1 MSTKSTYKD
10 AYNKK
15 AVREFLL
22 DRFQV
27 QNIVGLAGPD
37 IDDYVTWCKNK
48 GFKSFEIYEN
58 DSNVLLHQLT
68 KLEPNSNVEIVFG
81 DIVQAKE
88 NNPDTLY
95 DLDFCASV
103 KYLEEHIRKF
113 RRNFIM
119 TFSTR
124 IGVQKTIDMFFKYR
138 EEFVYRSVDISGPGL
153 QNKIY
158 HTNRGEYLFMTYFD
172 TSAMCCF
179 AKIN

>member
-1 MSTKSTYKD
+1 MSTKLTYKD

-22 DRFQV
+22 DRFQF

-37 IDDYVTWCKNK
+37 IDDYLGWCKSK
-48 GFKSFEIYEN
+48 GFKAFEIYEN
-58 DSNVLLHQLT
+58 DGSVLLNQLAKLESHSNVNL
-68 KLEPNSNVEIVFG
+68 VFG
-81 DIVQAKE
+81 DILEAKE
-88 NNPDTLY
+88 DDSDTLY

-103 KYLEEHIRKF
+103 KYLDEHIKKF
-113 RRNFIM
+113 KKNFIM

-138 EEFVYRSVDISGPGL
+138 EEFVYRTTDIPGPGL

-158 HTNRGEYLFMTYFD
+158 HTNMGKYIFMTYFD